1 MATKIF
7 VDAGHGG
14 TDPGAV
20 GNGVTEQYVNLSVAR
35 RLANLLRAG
44 GYEVMEYR
52 TTTTENVL
60 PGKSAD
66 LTNRARMANNWGA
79 DYFISIHTNSSP
91 NPAANGVE
99 AYVYR
104 LGGRAEAL
112 AESILRSF
120 VARLGSKNNGVRAA
134 NFAVLRQTDM
144 PLEDRIVV
152 MAAIGQHDES
162 TGGAKDAISA
172 ALILADKTDVRRNIR
187 YGRSA
192 RLCNLNIPECDR
204 AWQMETEAGPSP
216 DF

>member
-20 GNGVTEQYVNLSVAR
+20 GNGVTEQSVNLSVAR

-112 AESILRSF
+112 SESILRSF

-134 NFAVLRQTDM
+134 NFAVLRQTNM
-144 PLEDRIVV
+144 PAVLVEL
-152 MAAIGQHDES
+152 GYLSNPTE
-162 TGGAKDAISA
+162 
-172 ALILADKTDVRRNIR
+172 AL
-187 YGRSA
+187 
-192 RLCNLNIPECDR
+192 NLNSS
-204 AWQMETEAGPSP
+204 AWQTAAAEAIYNGIFNYVKP
-216 DF
+216 

>member
-14 TDPGAV
+14 TDPGAL
-20 GNGVTEQYVNLSVAR
+20 GNGVVEQSVNLSVALQLA
-35 RLANLLRAG
+35 RLLSEN
-44 GYEVMEYR
+44 GYEVMLYR
-52 TTTTENVL
+52 STPTENVL

-66 LTNRARMANNWGA
+66 LTNRARMADTWGA

-112 AESILRSF
+112 GESILDAF

-144 PLEDRIVV
+144 PAVLVEL
-152 MAAIGQHDES
+152 GYLSNPTE
-162 TGGAKDAISA
+162 
-172 ALILADKTDVRRNIR
+172 AL
-187 YGRSA
+187 
-192 RLCNLNIPECDR
+192 NLNSS
-204 AWQMETEAGPSP
+204 AWRTAAAESIYNGIYNYVKP
-216 DF
+216 